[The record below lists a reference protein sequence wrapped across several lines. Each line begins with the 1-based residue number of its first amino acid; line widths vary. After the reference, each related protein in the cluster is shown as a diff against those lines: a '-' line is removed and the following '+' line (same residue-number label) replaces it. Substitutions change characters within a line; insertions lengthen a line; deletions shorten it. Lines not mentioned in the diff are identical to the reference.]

1 MLFLY
6 FRFDWRL
13 TFVNL
18 QKVENHKNI
27 IGADEQGKIWIPN
40 LIFDNSVEDIEV
52 SNDPFSS
59 LIVNYTGISKPILNN
74 NLHEDKLYDGA
85 DNCIIYS
92 REYKMKLLCEFE
104 QQNFPFDSQT
114 CNIKVKNHF
123 NTLATAL
130 LKSILWN

>member
-1 MLFLY
+1 MYF

-18 QKVENHKNI
+18 QKVETHKNI
-27 IGADEQGKIWIPN
+27 IGTEEQQKIWIPN

-59 LIVNYTGISKPILNN
+59 LIVNYTGTSKAILNN

-85 DNCIIYS
+85 DSSIIYS

-104 QQNFPFDSQT
+104 QQSYPFDSQF
-114 CNIKVKNHF
+114 CNIKVKVNVFLIH
-123 NTLATAL
+123 L
-130 LKSILWN
+130 LKLQQY